1 MVERSQKEVWKI
13 TPWIGM
19 LLLLGNFALMAF
31 DARQANTQQRVI
43 RVWVQTTADFVQSP
57 VTFISSAATNYLSSI
72 SNLRTAQSENDLL
85 KQRVQ
90 ELEVE
95 IQNSKSL
102 TVENERLRGI
112 LQLKETGG
120 YKILGAQIIGRDTSA
135 WFDTS
140 IINRGSLD
148 GVKLNMPIVTDGGLV
163 GRVVQISPLT
173 AQVALIT
180 KDKAGLGAVVGA
192 LGTSNALGVV
202 SGNGKRELLE
212 MNYVPG
218 SVKVEVGESVY
229 TTGQDGIYPANLK
242 LGEIVEVHAD
252 SASSP
257 QVILIQPSAKLS
269 AMQQVAV
276 LLYEPPPRPEFDKSL
291 PNAAK
296 KGK

>member
-1 MVERSQKEVWKI
+1 M
-13 TPWIGM
+13 M
-19 LLLLGNFALMAF
+19 LLLIGNFALMAF

-43 RVWVQTTADFVQSP
+43 RVWAQTTADFVQSP
-57 VTFISSAATNYLSSI
+57 VTFISSAATDYFASI
-72 SNLRTAQSENDLL
+72 SNLRTAQSENDVL

-95 IQNSKSL
+95 VQSGKSL
-102 TVENERLRGI
+102 TVENERLKGL
-112 LQLKETGG
+112 LQLKDAGG

-163 GRVVQISPLT
+163 GRVIQVSPLT

-202 SGNGKRELLE
+202 TGSGKRELLE
-212 MNYVPG
+212 MGYVPG
-218 SVKVEVGESVY
+218 SIKVEVGETVY

-242 LGEIVEVHAD
+242 LGEVVEVHAD
-252 SASSP
+252 SASAP
-257 QVILIQPSAKLS
+257 QTILIQPSAKLS
-269 AMQQVAV
+269 AMQEVAV
-276 LLYEPPPRPEFDKSL
+276 LLYEPPLRPEFDKSL

>member
-13 TPWIGM
+13 TPWIM
-19 LLLLGNFALMAF
+19 LLLLLGNFVLMAF

-43 RVWVQTTADFVQSP
+43 RVWTQTVADFVQSP
-57 VTFISSAATNYLSSI
+57 VTFVSSAATNYLSSI
-72 SNLRTAQSENDLL
+72 SSLRTAQSENDVL
-85 KQRVQ
+85 KQKIQ

-95 IQNSKSL
+95 VQDSKSL
-102 TVENERLRGI
+102 SVENERLKG
-112 LQLKETGG
+112 LLLLKDSGG

-148 GVKLNMPIVTDGGLV
+148 GVKLNMPIVTNGGLV
-163 GRVVQISPLT
+163 GRVTAVSPLT
-173 AQVALIT
+173 AQIALIT

-202 SGNGKRELLE
+202 TGNGKREILE
-212 MNYVPG
+212 MGYVPG
-218 SVKVEVGESVY
+218 SIEVKVGESVY

-242 LGEIVEVHAD
+242 LGEVIEVHAD
-252 SASSP
+252 SASAP
-257 QVILIQPSAKLS
+257 QQILIQPSAKLS
-269 AMQQVAV
+269 AMQEVAV

-291 PNAAK
+291 PNANK
-296 KGK
+296 K